1 VAASKAASPVTPEAL
16 LAGLPPDRAEALA
29 HARQLVN
36 DALPPGYG
44 EGVAGKM
51 IVWTVPLE
59 RYPDTYNKQPLQ
71 LAALAAQKNHNAL
84 YLMGLYLSEE
94 RVREFEQ
101 AYAAAGKKLDM
112 GKSCLRFRH
121 ADELCDAAVRAAIA
135 AVPVETYIR
144 GYEAARHS

>member
-1 VAASKAASPVTPEAL
+1 MGASKPGASVTPEAL
-16 LAGLPPDRAEALA
+16 LAGLPPDRAQALA

-36 DALPPGYG
+36 DALPPGYE

-51 IVWTVPLE
+51 IVWSIPLE
-59 RYPDTYNKQPLQ
+59 RYPNTYNKQPLQ

-101 AYAAAGKKLDM
+101 AYAAAGKNLDM

-121 ADELCDAAVRAAIA
+121 PDELCDAAVRAAIA

-144 GYEAARHS
+144 DYEAARHS